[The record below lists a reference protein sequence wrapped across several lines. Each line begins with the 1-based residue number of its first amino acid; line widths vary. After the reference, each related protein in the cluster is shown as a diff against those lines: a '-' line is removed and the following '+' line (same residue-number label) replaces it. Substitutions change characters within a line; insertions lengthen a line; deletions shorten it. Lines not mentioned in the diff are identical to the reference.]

1 MMKKITLPIYDD
13 VFISQKYSTSNFSNE
28 PQLWVGESSSR
39 QDVFITLMR
48 IRNDD
53 AIDPR
58 SIESA
63 TLYLALDQ
71 CYQYE
76 KRWIIPIQVGT
87 VFDDYKYHRVT
98 WEDINRIG
106 HFYPTVAKK
115 SGIDDYYC
123 IDITSYMKESS
134 NQSRYDKGLAL
145 VADSND
151 IIFRFN
157 SSRTC
162 YQPFVII
169 YINNSCEQCDCPHPC
184 KHCCRGPIGP
194 TGPTGPMG
202 ARGPQG
208 DFGGPTG
215 PTGATGP
222 TGLTGATG
230 ATGPIGLM
238 GATGSTGPTGLRGA
252 TGATGPTGLTG
263 ATGATGPTGLRGAT
277 GATGP
282 TGLRGATGP
291 TGPTGLAGATGP
303 TGPTGLTGATG
314 ATGPTGLTGATG
326 ATGPTGLRG
335 ATGPTGPTGLTGAT
349 GATGP
354 TGLTGA
360 TGATGPTG
368 LRGATGATGPTGLR
382 GATGPTGPTG
392 LMGATGPTGP
402 SATGVAHYT
411 LNQTNFATGGTSIQ
425 GGAPI
430 TGWQDI
436 FNGSILPT
444 WISCDSNTGIFTLNE
459 PGVYQI
465 SSAVQLFPTNAFN
478 PGYQIANDIYTY
490 ALAISFT
497 NLDGAPNPLAA
508 PYTGFSRLETS
519 ILTPILTITYNFY
532 TAQRVRFSI
541 INTSNTPIR
550 VLNSQQSG
558 SAGHVSVL
566 KLSNNVLS

>member
-263 ATGATGPTGLRGAT
+263 ATGATGPTGL
-277 GATGP
+277 
-282 TGLRGATGP
+282 
-291 TGPTGLAGATGP
+291 
-303 TGPTGLTGATG
+303 
-314 ATGPTGLTGATG
+314 
-326 ATGPTGLRG
+326 
-335 ATGPTGPTGLTGAT
+335 
-349 GATGP
+349 
-354 TGLTGA
+354 TGA

>member
-230 ATGPIGLM
+230 ATGP
-238 GATGSTGPTGLRGA
+238 
-252 TGATGPTGLTG
+252 
-263 ATGATGPTGLRGAT
+263 
-277 GATGP
+277 
-282 TGLRGATGP
+282 
-291 TGPTGLAGATGP
+291 
-303 TGPTGLTGATG
+303 
-314 ATGPTGLTGATG
+314 
-326 ATGPTGLRG
+326 
-335 ATGPTGPTGLTGAT
+335 
-349 GATGP
+349 
-354 TGLTGA
+354 
-360 TGATGPTG
+360 TG

>member
-13 VFISQKYSTSNFSNE
+13 VFISQKYPTSNFSNE

-76 KRWIIPIQVGT
+76 KRCIIPIQVGT

-98 WEDINRIG
+98 WEDINRIE

-115 SGIDDYYC
+115 SEIDDYYC

-162 YQPFVII
+162 CQPFVII

-215 PTGATGP
+215 PTG
-222 TGLTGATG
+222 
-230 ATGPIGLM
+230 
-238 GATGSTGPTGLRGA
+238 
-252 TGATGPTGLTG
+252 
-263 ATGATGPTGLRGAT
+263 
-277 GATGP
+277 
-282 TGLRGATGP
+282 
-291 TGPTGLAGATGP
+291 LAGA

-326 ATGPTGLRG
+326 ATGPTGLMG
-335 ATGPTGPTGLTGAT
+335 ATGP
-349 GATGP
+349 
-354 TGLTGA
+354 
-360 TGATGPTG
+360 
-368 LRGATGATGPTGLR
+368 
-382 GATGPTGPTG
+382 
-392 LMGATGPTGP
+392 TGPTGP